1 MPAGIL
7 TFYAHEDSNMRKFI
21 QYCSM
26 PASPEHQRRRRHA
39 IANILRERPVATQ
52 GELVDALRG
61 LGFEA
66 TQSSV
71 SRDLRILGAAKEAEG
86 YRLRT
91 DKAPVKE
98 DAFTEVARFV
108 RGVSRAGNNL
118 VVVHTG
124 VGAAQRV
131 AVALDRSRWPEIVG
145 TLSGDDTIFVA
156 TSGGAATTRLAA
168 RLNSIF
174 AEQPA

>member
-1 MPAGIL
+1 MRINVQICANLFTL
-7 TFYAHEDSNMRKFI
+7 TV
-21 QYCSM
+21 M
-26 PASPEHQRRRRHA
+26 PASAEQQIERRRA
-39 IANILRERPVATQ
+39 IAAILRERPVATQ
-52 GELVDALRG
+52 GELVRALRG

-91 DKAPVKE
+91 AGSAVAGTATPG
-98 DAFTEVARFV
+98 DAFEEVAGFV
-108 RGVSRAGNNL
+108 RAVKRAGANL
-118 VVVHTG
+118 VVVQTG
-124 VGAAQRV
+124 IGAAQRV

-156 TSGGAATTRLAA
+156 TPGAAASA
-168 RLNSIF
+168 RLESRLNDIF
-174 AEQPA
+174 AERTP